1 MAVKIKKKRCIGC
14 EKCTHVC
21 PGNLLCMK
29 NGKAKIVDKSACWDC
44 AACIK
49 ECPVQAIEMYLQ
61 PEIGGK
67 GATLTAK
74 QNGSNI
80 IWKIIKDKK
89 IYEEIET
96 DLTDIM
102 P

>member
-1 MAVKIKKKRCIGC
+1 MAVRILKNKCIGC
-14 EKCTHVC
+14 KKCTQVC

-29 NGKAKIVDKSACWDC
+29 NNKAKLVDKSACWDC
-44 AACIK
+44 AACVK

-67 GATLTAK
+67 GATLTAEHK
-74 QNGSNI
+74 GKNI
-80 IWKIIKDKK
+80 VWKIKKDDEV
-89 IYEEIET
+89 YEEIET
-96 DLTDIM
+96 DLEDIM